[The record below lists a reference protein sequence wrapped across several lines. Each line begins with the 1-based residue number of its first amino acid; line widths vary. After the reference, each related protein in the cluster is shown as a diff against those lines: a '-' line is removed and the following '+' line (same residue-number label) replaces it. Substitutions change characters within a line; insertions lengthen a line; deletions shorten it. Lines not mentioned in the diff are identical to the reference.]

1 MSSTNLHQSGE
12 LPYRREMTAEE
23 QAEFLALYKSQFDPV
38 EAEREYGEMLEKG
51 GVPWEQLLQELDEID
66 HQGGTAQPRSV

>member
-1 MSSTNLHQSGE
+1 MNTTGQSGE

-23 QAEFLALYKSQFDPV
+23 QAKFLALYASQFDPL

-51 GVPWEQLLQELDEID
+51 GVAWEQLLQELDEID
-66 HQGGTAQPRSV
+66 KAETAEPRSS